1 MWRRKFDVAKR
12 EPLIILSL
20 SFDFF
25 LHKRHLAFTFK
36 SVLIS
41 SMTSKNSEFKIIG
54 SGLDVE
60 IDIVLVDGV
69 LSDVLF
75 SWKIDTLF
83 HFIHDSRLILIVL
96 NAILV
101 HIEVFYPLHDTVDT
115 EYLYTRL
122 GTVDSRRDR
131 R

>member
-1 MWRRKFDVAKR
+1 MWRRKFDVAKT

-41 SMTSKNSEFKIIG
+41 PMTSKNSEFKIIG

-69 LSDVLF
+69 LSDTF
-75 SWKIDTLF
+75 SFLEK
-83 HFIHDSRLILIVL
+83 LILSSISFIV
-96 NAILV
+96 
-101 HIEVFYPLHDTVDT
+101 H
-115 EYLYTRL
+115 
-122 GTVDSRRDR
+122 G
-131 R
+131 